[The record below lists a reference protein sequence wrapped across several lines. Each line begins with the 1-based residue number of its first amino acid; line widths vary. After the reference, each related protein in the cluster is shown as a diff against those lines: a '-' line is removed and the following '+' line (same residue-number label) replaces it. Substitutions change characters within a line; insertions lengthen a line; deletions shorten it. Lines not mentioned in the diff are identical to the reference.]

1 MHECPEHCYPL
12 SGGSFI
18 FCFKYLHFRY
28 HRHGLDL
35 GELNIIRVSGDRR
48 QTLWSMSGIH
58 GGDVWYEATVPIPQA
73 DWNSDYQVRHNNLVA
88 VIRNYVKAVMLT
100 DSSNQVAK

>member
-1 MHECPEHCYPL
+1 MQESPEHCYPL

-18 FCFKYLHFRY
+18 FCFKYFRY
-28 HRHGLDL
+28 HRHGLYL

-48 QTLWSMSGIH
+48 QTLWSLSGIH

-73 DWNSDYQVRHNNLVA
+73 DMNSDYQVRLNNFAA
-88 VIRNYVKAVMLT
+88 VIRNYVKAVILT
-100 DSSNQVAK
+100 DSSNQIAK